1 MTRFYPRS
9 PRGRGRPPRVRRP
22 HQWPRLMDFMF
33 FVVEVLANPDFIRL
47 LEAVWMIGYQPCKC
61 QNVRPQQP
69 DQWEVHY

>member
-1 MTRFYPRS
+1 MPKLLSTITNIYLFL
-9 PRGRGRPPRVRRP
+9 
-22 HQWPRLMDFMF
+22 Q
-33 FVVEVLANPDFIRL
+33 VLANPDFIRQ